1 MRRRSLLARSCGLA
15 ALFAAS
21 SSSAQIFRCP
31 VNGVQVFQQSPCP
44 GLGASGGRLLIQANG
59 QRAPSAPPPE
69 SEKTPP
75 PRVLG
80 KTRLRKPTSL
90 DGGKSP

>member
-1 MRRRSLLARSCGLA
+1 LA

-59 QRAPSAPPPE
+59 QRAPSAGPDREERPAPH
-69 SEKTPP
+69 
-75 PRVLG
+75 VLG
-80 KTRLRKPTSL
+80 KTKLPTL
-90 DGGKSP
+90 TPVNGRKSP